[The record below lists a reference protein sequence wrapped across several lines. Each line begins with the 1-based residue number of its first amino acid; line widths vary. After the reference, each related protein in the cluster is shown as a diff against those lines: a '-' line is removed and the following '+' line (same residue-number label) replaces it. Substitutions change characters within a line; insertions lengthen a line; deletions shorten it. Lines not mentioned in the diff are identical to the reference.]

1 MPQVVYTDSSNN
13 KYTLDLTN
21 PTEKVLDE
29 FYEKYIEKYYKQ
41 LSS

>member
-21 PTEKVLDE
+21 PTEKELDE